1 MCLVS
6 DYQGYL
12 KTQSSFRGM
21 AVIFQ
26 SVSYNNHEGFK
37 ALFQMV
43 FYKRYSSQSDFGIRS
58 IVLRKDL
65 VIKPESYD
73 NAWPRSQ
80 VFTEESLAWDLNIFG
95 FRMY

>member
-65 VIKPESYD
+65 VVQPESYD
-73 NAWPRSQ
+73 NAC
-80 VFTEESLAWDLNIFG
+80 LAPLPGLYRGIAGMG
-95 FRMY
+95 FKYLRL